1 MMNKVEI
8 DATNETLGR
17 LSSKIALLLRGK
29 NLASFQPEVL
39 PQVEVTVKNSDK
51 VRFTGSKLNKKIY
64 YSYSGYHGGIR
75 AKKLSEL
82 WETKPTN
89 VIKKCVYRML
99 PKNKTRDKI
108 IKNLK
113 FAK

>member
-1 MMNKVEI
+1 MKTFEI

-17 LSSKIALLLRGK
+17 LSSKIAVALRGK
-29 NLASFQPEVL
+29 NSASFKPEVT
-39 PQVEVTVKNSDK
+39 PHVEVVVKNSNK
-51 VRFTGSKLNKKIY
+51 LKFTGSKLSKKIY

-75 AKKLSEL
+75 ARKLSEL
-82 WETKPTN
+82 WETKPN
-89 VIKKCVYRML
+89 KVIIDCVYRML

-113 FAK
+113 FK

>member
-1 MMNKVEI
+1 MTRI
-8 DATNETLGR
+8 DATNKVFGR
-17 LSSKIALLLRGK
+17 LASEVAFLLRGK
-29 NLASFQPEVL
+29 NKASFEPNIT
-39 PQVEVTVKNSDK
+39 PQEKIVIENVEKIV
-51 VRFTGSKLNKKIY
+51 FTGKKLEQKKY
-64 YSYSGYHGGIR
+64 FHYSGYHGGIR

-108 IKNLK
+108 IKNLTVK
-113 FAK
+113 